1 MWTKHQGASRPD
13 LLSRGT
19 FHTGAPAGSNDDNFL
34 SVEKAP
40 RTVWPV
46 AKGLPEPHDLV
57 DPRLSEEGIEK
68 LYIGAPMTMVSA
80 ACSSSI
86 NSSEVERYDR

>member
-19 FHTGAPAGSNDDNFL
+19 FHTGAPAGSNDDNVL

-40 RTVWPV
+40 LTVWPV
-46 AKGLPEPHDLV
+46 PKVFPSRTTWSIQ
-57 DPRLSEEGIEK
+57 RLSEEGIEK
-68 LYIGAPMTMVSA
+68 LYVGAPMTMVSA
-80 ACSSSI
+80 AQFLDQL
-86 NSSEVERYDR
+86 V